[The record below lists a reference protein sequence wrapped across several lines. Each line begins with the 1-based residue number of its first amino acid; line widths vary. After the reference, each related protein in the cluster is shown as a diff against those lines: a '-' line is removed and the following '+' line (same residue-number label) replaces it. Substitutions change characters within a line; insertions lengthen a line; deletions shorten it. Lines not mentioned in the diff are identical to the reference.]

1 MRKVFFAFLQLIC
14 NMKSFFIILGFVFA
28 GCTSVLAQSTI
39 VNENIDLTAFESL
52 PLGWQSTYNGNFGFR
67 CDSTNSSNGYSGA
80 TGLNNIMIRNSDLSG
95 SYTLFSPILNS
106 LGLDNISIIWGS
118 RVSNNFF
125 STGSQLP
132 TLSFSTD
139 GNSWTPINYV
149 DNENNSLWSLVNFG
163 IPIALPA
170 AADNAGF
177 LQFKWDINI
186 LNGTNG
192 TYRMDDIKISGL
204 TPFMQTVTFNVNM
217 SQQPINPAGIF
228 LQHSLNNMASIS
240 MSSAGNNVYTTSV
253 TADIGD
259 TIYFRYINGPV
270 ENLAETIPNSCGTFY
285 QNSLTRTHIV
295 GSTGNFIDTVCF
307 GECLNCVPIFVP
319 IYGCL
324 NPNAC
329 NFNALANTD
338 DFTCLFSGQ
347 SCDDENSITEN
358 DVINADCWC
367 SGTLASGQCSDLFI
381 SEYVE
386 GLGNNKA
393 IEIYNP
399 TNQSIDLSNYGLVRY
414 SNGNSTAGDIS
425 FLTGASIEGHDTYVV
440 VIDKRDPL
448 GTGLEAPIFPDLELL
463 ADTFI
468 NPVSSGGSWPMY
480 FSGNDAIALV
490 KDEGLT
496 QVDLFGK
503 IGEGS
508 GFGGWNA
515 YGTSIIGATLYIS
528 ENHTL
533 VKKYNVLNGVPI
545 NPLTFDVLLEYDSLP
560 NNTFSNLG
568 FHDCQ
573 CNIEP
578 IPGCTSP
585 NACNFNAEANLN
597 DGTCLF
603 TNAPCNDSD
612 NTTINDI
619 VQADCSCAGTLYI
632 LGCTDPLACNF
643 VSNANI
649 EDGSCLIEGATCNDG
664 NNNTIEDIVNFNC
677 ECSGEIIIEG
687 CTNPLAC
694 NYNTLANV
702 DDGNCLVIG
711 LACTD
716 NNPNTIDDIVLTD
729 CSCLGA
735 EVTTCP
741 GMNLQ
746 ANLENPVC
754 GNDTTG
760 NILINASSPY
770 SPLNFL
776 WSNGNTNE
784 DLLNAS
790 PGEYGLYITDSTG
803 CISSF
808 NYSLTPANSS
818 PIIITLENIV
828 NNQCFNYSDGSI
840 AISVTGG
847 SNLYYLE
854 WNTFPIYT
862 TTQIQNLPAGEYIL
876 NVTDT
881 ESCSTSASFNI
892 LEPNGDIPVITGLD
906 EVNNFESTNYSC
918 NQIGEYNWTVNGGV
932 IITGQGTSS
941 IQVQWGTNTI
951 GQIYLSVTD
960 SIGCSVLGQQQVIV
974 GTVGISDFDLTFNL
988 YPNPASNIIQFSEI
1002 IPTAHISFYDL
1013 NGRKIYEQIGSQDIL
1028 CADWASGIYI
1038 MELSTDRH
1046 FIRRNVS
1053 IIHQ

>member
-1 MRKVFFAFLQLIC
+1 
-14 NMKSFFIILGFVFA
+14 MKSFFIILGFVFV
-28 GCTSVLAQSTI
+28 GCTSVLGQSTI

-52 PLGWQSTYNGNFGFR
+52 PPGWQSTYNGNFGFR
-67 CDSTNSSNGYSGA
+67 CDSTNSSAGYSGA
-80 TGLNNIMIRNSDLSG
+80 TGLNNIMIRNSDVSG

-139 GNSWTPINYV
+139 GNSWTSINYA
-149 DNENNSLWSLVNFG
+149 DNENNSLWSLVNSG
-163 IPIALPA
+163 IPISLPSSA
-170 AADNAGF
+170 NNAGF
-177 LQFKWDINI
+177 LRFKWDINV

-217 SQQPINPAGIF
+217 SQQPVNPAGIF
-228 LQHSLNNMASIS
+228 LQHSLNNMANSNMAS
-240 MSSAGNNVYTTSV
+240 VGNDVFSTTI
-253 TADIGD
+253 TANIGD

-270 ENLAETIPNSCGTFY
+270 ANLAEIVPSSCGTFY
-285 QNSLTRTHIV
+285 QNALTRIHIV
-295 GSTGNFIDTVCF
+295 GSTGNFLDTVCF
-307 GECLNCVPIFVP
+307 GECLDCVPIFVP

-324 NPNAC
+324 DANAC
-329 NFNALANTD
+329 NFNSLANTD

-347 SCDDENSITEN
+347 SCDDGNSITEN
-358 DVINADCWC
+358 DIINADCWC
-367 SGTLASGQCSDLFI
+367 SGSLAAGQCSDLFI

-399 TNQSIDLSNYGLVRY
+399 TNDVIDLSNYGLVRY

-440 VIDKRDPL
+440 VIDKRDPS
-448 GTGLEAPIFPDLELL
+448 GTGLEAPIFPDLEVL

-468 NPVSSGGSWPMY
+468 NPLSSGGSWPMY

-490 KDEGLT
+490 KDGGLT

-573 CNIEP
+573 CNIVP

-585 NACNFNAEANLN
+585 NACNFNPEANLN

-632 LGCTDPLACNF
+632 LGCTDPMACNF

-649 EDGSCLIEGATCNDG
+649 EDGSCLIEGASCNDG

-677 ECSGEIIIEG
+677 DCLGEIIIEG
-687 CTNPLAC
+687 CTNSLAC
-694 NYNTLANV
+694 NYSTLANV
-702 DDGNCLVIG
+702 DDGTCLIIG

-716 NNPNTIDDIVLTD
+716 NNPNTIDDIVLSD
-729 CSCLGA
+729 CNCLGA

-741 GMNLQ
+741 GMILQ
-746 ANLENPVC
+746 ANVENPIC

-760 NILINASSPY
+760 SILINASSPY

-776 WSNGNTNE
+776 WSNGSTNL
-784 DLLNAS
+784 DLLAAS
-790 PGEYGLYITDSTG
+790 PGEYGLNITDSTG
-803 CISSF
+803 CISSYNF
-808 NYSLTPANSS
+808 SIMPANAE

-828 NNQCFNYSDGSI
+828 HNECFNYQDGSI

-847 SNLYYLE
+847 SNLYYLQ

-862 TTQIQNLPAGEYIL
+862 TAEIQDLSAGEYTL

-892 LEPNGDIPVITGLD
+892 LEPNGEIPVITGLE

-918 NQIGEYNWTVNGGV
+918 NQTGEYYWTVNGGV
-932 IITGQGTSS
+932 IISGQGTSN

-960 SIGCSVLGQQQVIV
+960 SVGCSVLGQQQVIV
-974 GTVGISDFDLTFNL
+974 GTVGIFDFDLTFSL
-988 YPNPASNIIQFSEI
+988 YPNPANNIIQFSEK

-1013 NGRKIYEQIGSQDIL
+1013 NGRKIYEQTGSQDIL
-1028 CADWASGIYI
+1028 CANWASGIYI

-1053 IIHQ
+1053 IMH